1 MLGLVT
7 KDTVCLLD
15 FPEKIDPQYYL
26 KYLLQ
31 VSSRKIVVQVS
42 SRKIVVQVSSRKIVA
57 KPRNLIFIFIANDL
71 LLRYL
76 VSLLKS

>member
-7 KDTVCLLD
+7 KDTVCLLG

-26 KYLLQ
+26 KYLL
-31 VSSRKIVVQVS
+31 QVS

>member
-7 KDTVCLLD
+7 KDTFCLLG

-26 KYLLQ
+26 KCLL
-31 VSSRKIVVQVS
+31 
-42 SRKIVVQVSSRKIVA
+42 QVSSRKIVA

>member
-7 KDTVCLLD
+7 KDTVCLLG

-26 KYLLQ
+26 KYLL
-31 VSSRKIVVQVS
+31 
-42 SRKIVVQVSSRKIVA
+42 QVSSRKIVA